1 MGYAKEYA
9 YAAYAMLNS
18 DTPNSYNIGSGKY
31 IFLKEFI
38 ISCFNY
44 IDLNWEKYTEYE
56 FSSDPNYSSL
66 ANADKINKSLGWK
79 STYNVNDIAKL
90 MMDYEFKDYVKSI

>member
-18 DTPNSYNIGSGKY
+18 DTPHSYNIGSGRY

-44 IDLNWEKYTEYE
+44 IDLNWEKYTKYE

-79 STYNVNDIAKL
+79 STYNANDIAKL